1 MESGESTVFGVLVL
15 SLAIG
20 PKYLKEHQ
28 FLPLFIN
35 YLLSIYSMP
44 GAILGIQLKKKTEY
58 GAHIPSQFLINITF
72 YLPELLYGSNEV

>member
-20 PKYLKEHQ
+20 SKYLKEHQ
-28 FLPLFIN
+28 FLPLLIN

-44 GAILGIQLKKKTEY
+44 GAILGIL
-58 GAHIPSQFLINITF
+58 
-72 YLPELLYGSNEV
+72 

>member
-44 GAILGIQLKKKTEY
+44 GAILGIL
-58 GAHIPSQFLINITF
+58 
-72 YLPELLYGSNEV
+72 